1 VSSGVPTD
9 IRGGV
14 RILLRPRGGT
24 ELPAQIRLGSYVA
37 AVVGAA
43 QAINWSG
50 VAVQEGD
57 LEAIVWTTLRQVPAV
72 CAQIKQVRDVVDAR
86 PLGT

>member
-1 VSSGVPTD
+1 MSSGVPTD

-24 ELPAQIRLGSYVA
+24 ELPAQIRLGAYVA
-37 AVVGAA
+37 AVVGPA
-43 QAINWSG
+43 QTGNWSG
-50 VAVQEGD
+50 VDVQAGD

-72 CAQIKQVRDVVDAR
+72 CAQIKLVRDVIDAR

>member
-1 VSSGVPTD
+1 MSAGVATD

-14 RILLRPRGGT
+14 RVLLRPRGGT

-37 AVVGAA
+37 AVVGDA
-43 QAINWSG
+43 QAVNWSG
-50 VAVQEGD
+50 IALEPGD

-72 CAQIKQVRDVVDAR
+72 CAHIKQVRDVIDAR
-86 PLGT
+86 PLG

>member
-1 VSSGVPTD
+1 MNSGVPTD

-14 RILLRPRGGT
+14 RILLRPRGAS

-37 AVVGAA
+37 AVVGEA
-43 QAINWSG
+43 QSANWSG
-50 VAVQEGD
+50 IEVQQGD

-72 CAQIKQVRDVVDAR
+72 CAQIKRVRDVVDAR